1 MNEQEQRALDILAG
15 LAKNPAVPF
24 HEWAVAEQILGV
36 LGTLDGVD
44 FHRDDFGNIIA
55 RYTSPSIAALPE
67 SEREPPIAFV
77 AHMDHPGYEIVRPA
91 DAPDGEPGGKSYI
104 AQALGG
110 VPVASMTKPTPAF
123 VMMPGGERISAEIL
137 PLEADSSK
145 NGSSERQV
153 KVRVESD
160 AELGLPAPVVF
171 DLPDFFIEG
180 GIDGGTIRMRA
191 ADDLAGCGAILSA
204 LERLAT
210 REAESD
216 FIAVFTRAEE
226 GGLFGA
232 RLMAEAGT
240 LPADTLVVS
249 VESSP
254 LIPGVEQG
262 EGPVIRTGDRVY
274 TFDADA
280 EQVFSAALQ
289 SLRAKDSSFKAQRQ
303 LMSGG
308 GCEATAFAV
317 FGYTVTGLAFPL
329 GNWHN
334 ATTTIPDPDGGVD
347 SEYISVSDY
356 LGGVAL
362 MAEAGV
368 SVGKRH
374 DSPTRQ
380 YIREIPDDVR
390 DRMRET
396 AGD

>member
-1 MNEQEQRALDILAG
+1 M
-15 LAKNPAVPF
+15 PF
-24 HEWAVAEQILGV
+24 HEWGVAEHILGV
-36 LGTLDGVD
+36 LATLKGVEY
-44 FHRDDFGNIIA
+44 HRDEFGNIIA
-55 RYTSPSIAALPE
+55 RYTAPTIAALPD

-77 AHMDHPGYEIVRPA
+77 AHMDHPGYEIFS
-91 DAPDGEPGGKSYI
+91 PDTASSDGSQEYL
-104 AQALGG
+104 ARALGG
-110 VPVASMTKPTPAF
+110 VPAASMTKNTPAF
-123 VMMPGGERISAEIL
+123 VLMPDGERIPAEIR
-137 PLEADSSK
+137 PLAADSPD
-145 NGSSERQV
+145 NGSGDRLVSV
-153 KVRVESD
+153 HVESD
-160 AELGLPAPVVF
+160 AELAMPAAVVF
-171 DLPDFFIEG
+171 DLPDF
-180 GIDGGTIRMRA
+180 GIDGDMIRMRA
-191 ADDLAGCGAILSA
+191 ADDLAGCGSILSA
-204 LERLAT
+204 LERLVTGDA
-210 REAESD
+210 EAD

-240 LPADTLVVS
+240 LPGNTLVVS

-262 EGPVIRTGDRVY
+262 KGPVIRTGDRVY

-289 SLRAKDSSFKAQRQ
+289 SLRTTDSEFKAQRQ

-380 YIREIPDDVR
+380 YIREIPDDIR
-390 DRMRET
+390 ERMRAT